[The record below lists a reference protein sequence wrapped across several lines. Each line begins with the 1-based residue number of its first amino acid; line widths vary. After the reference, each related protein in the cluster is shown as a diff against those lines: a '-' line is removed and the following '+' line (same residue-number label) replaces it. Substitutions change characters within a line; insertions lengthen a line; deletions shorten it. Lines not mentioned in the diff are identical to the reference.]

1 MPRAEA
7 DLTALLHAWSAG
19 DEAAREHLLTVV
31 YDELRRL
38 AAQQLRR
45 EHGARTLSATALVH
59 EAYLRLAGQRGLAWN
74 DRAHFFGI
82 AAVTMRRVLVE
93 AARRRHAV
101 KRGGDRQRVTLANV
115 LASLEAAD
123 VDVLDL
129 DRALTALAQID
140 PRQARIVELRFFAEL
155 GVEETAEALDLSPAT
170 VKREWSVARLWLFR
184 HLERPPSTPDE
195 EPKD

>member
-1 MPRAEA
+1 MRADA

-19 DEAAREHLLTVV
+19 DEDARARLLAIV

-59 EAYLRLAGQRGLAWN
+59 EAYLRLAGQSGLAWN

-82 AAVTMRRVLVE
+82 AAVTMRRILVD

-101 KRGGDRQRVTLANV
+101 KRGGHQQRITLSGA
-115 LASLEAAD
+115 LATLEAAN

-129 DRALTALAQID
+129 DRALTVLAQLD
-140 PRQARIVELRFFAEL
+140 ERQARIVELRFFAEL
-155 GVEETAEALDLSPAT
+155 GVEETAAALGLSAAT

-184 HLERPPSTPDE
+184 HLESTGPPAT
-195 EPKD
+195 EPEA